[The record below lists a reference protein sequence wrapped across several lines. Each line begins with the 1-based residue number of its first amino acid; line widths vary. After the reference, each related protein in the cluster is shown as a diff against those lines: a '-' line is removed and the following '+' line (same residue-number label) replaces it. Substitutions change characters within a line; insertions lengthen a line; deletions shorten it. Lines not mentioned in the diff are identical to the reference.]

1 MSIQTEVLQNHTDH
15 RTANPKLQME
25 LNKYCVEKWFPD
37 FKKGF
42 CPKYAIQNGQKL
54 IFQKDGTTRLEESE
68 PQQGPKLKMGG

>member
-1 MSIQTEVLQNHTDH
+1 
-15 RTANPKLQME
+15 ME